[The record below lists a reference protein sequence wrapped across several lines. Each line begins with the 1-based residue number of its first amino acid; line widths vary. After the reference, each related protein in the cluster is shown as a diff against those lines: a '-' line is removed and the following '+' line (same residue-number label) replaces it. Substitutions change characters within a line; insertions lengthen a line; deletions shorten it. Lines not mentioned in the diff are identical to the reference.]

1 MSIILFLLFADS
13 PRILFDAVD
22 DDGVV
27 VDDEVL
33 LLFDD
38 DDVEPLFDDE
48 ARKRL
53 KMHRM
58 ALESPSPMVER

>member
-1 MSIILFLLFADS
+1 M
-13 PRILFDAVD
+13 LFDVVE

-27 VDDEVL
+27 VDEEVL

-38 DDVEPLFDDE
+38 DDVELPFDDE

-53 KMHRM
+53 NMQRM

>member
-1 MSIILFLLFADS
+1 MLFE
-13 PRILFDAVD
+13 AVD

-27 VDDEVL
+27 EDDEVL

-38 DDVEPLFDDE
+38 DDVEPLFDVE
-48 ARKRL
+48 ERKRL
-53 KMHRM
+53 KMQRM

>member
-1 MSIILFLLFADS
+1 MLFEV
-13 PRILFDAVD
+13 VD
-22 DDGVV
+22 DEGVV

-38 DDVEPLFDDE
+38 DEVEPLFDEE
-48 ARKRL
+48 ARNRL
-53 KMHRM
+53 KMQRM

>member
-1 MSIILFLLFADS
+1 M
-13 PRILFDAVD
+13 LFDVD

-27 VDDEVL
+27 VDDDVL

-38 DDVEPLFDDE
+38 DVVELLFDDE
-48 ARKRL
+48 ARSRL
-53 KMHRM
+53 KMHRI

>member
-1 MSIILFLLFADS
+1 MLFEV
-13 PRILFDAVD
+13 VD

-27 VDDEVL
+27 VDDDVL
-33 LLFDD
+33 LLFDE

-53 KMHRM
+53 KMQRI

>member
-1 MSIILFLLFADS
+1 M
-13 PRILFDAVD
+13 LFDVD
-22 DDGVV
+22 DEGVV
-27 VDDEVL
+27 VDDDVL

-38 DDVEPLFDDE
+38 DDVELPFEDDG

-53 KMHRM
+53 KMQRI

>member
-1 MSIILFLLFADS
+1 M
-13 PRILFDAVD
+13 LFDVD

-27 VDDEVL
+27 VDDDVL

-38 DDVEPLFDDE
+38 EDAELAFDE
-48 ARKRL
+48 GARKRL
-53 KMHRM
+53 KMQRM

>member
-1 MSIILFLLFADS
+1 MM
-13 PRILFDAVD
+13 LFDVD

-27 VDDEVL
+27 VDDDVL

-38 DDVEPLFDDE
+38 DDVELFFDDG

-53 KMHRM
+53 KIQRI
-58 ALESPSPMVER
+58 ALESPSPIVER

>member
-1 MSIILFLLFADS
+1 M
-13 PRILFDAVD
+13 LFDVD

-27 VDDEVL
+27 VDDDVL

-38 DDVEPLFDDE
+38 DDAELVFDE
-48 ARKRL
+48 GARKRL
-53 KMHRM
+53 KMQRM